1 MEEFTQLMLKLDADL
16 SRSEIQMVFDEIDTD
31 GNGDIDFIEFRKA
44 LRIDDSPNF
53 NLKKVNEATLNSR
66 VYKVLM
72 RLLDV
77 VNKYKLNLFTLFSK
91 YDTSQNGS
99 LDRKELHHLF
109 HQIDSALDDDDVL
122 IQSLNN
128 IDSIS
133 HKPLRPER

>member
-1 MEEFTQLMLKLDADL
+1 
-16 SRSEIQMVFDEIDTD
+16 MVFDEIDTD